1 MIPVSE
7 TWGYTLTQKPEL
19 RDKRDFMIYTHRLNF
34 SMKFSYFLKMQIF
47 YPDKTH
53 YRLAS
58 IVKNHKKITRPDKAY
73 KKLISFF
80 KSQSIY
86 LFFGTT
92 CQELHIDKHLWE
104 GESSTTVYGQ
114 SWWCKRAN
122 LIMFVVRGRWISWH
136 AMQ

>member
-1 MIPVSE
+1 
-7 TWGYTLTQKPEL
+7 
-19 RDKRDFMIYTHRLNF
+19 
-34 SMKFSYFLKMQIF
+34 MKFSYFLKMQIF

-53 YRLAS
+53 YHLAS

-104 GESSTTVYGQ
+104 GESLTSV
-114 SWWCKRAN
+114 RAE
-122 LIMFVVRGRWISWH
+122 LVVQACESHYVCSEGEMDFLACH
-136 AMQ
+136 AVS